1 MLNGL
6 RQEGSSGGLLVAVLV
21 LSFFVSAYPARA
33 QVTGGTLTGTV
44 TDPSGAVVP
53 GAKVSVKNTSTGV
66 TRDVMTNSSGLYA
79 APNLLPGSYDVTISA
94 LGFRTEVRSAI
105 SLTVGQ
111 NQVLNVAL
119 QVGKVTNLVQ
129 VTGAAP
135 TVQLASSSISA
146 VVNATTVRELPLNG
160 RDWTLLATLDPGID
174 SLGSLQ
180 QAVTSG
186 YNRGNRG
193 YGTELTISGARPQQN
208 NYRIDGITVN
218 DYANS
223 GPGSVLG
230 GTLGVDAIEEFSVL
244 SSNYSAEYGRTS
256 GGVVNAITRSGTNQ
270 FHGDA
275 YEFLRNSNLDA
286 ANFFDNAGNIT
297 KPPFRRNQ
305 FGAAAGGPI
314 RKDRTFFFGDYEG
327 VRQSLGVTARDTVP
341 SGDARNGILH
351 NSDGTTT
358 PVTVSPLVTPFL
370 PLWPLP
376 NGSSLGNTG
385 IFSIATQQATTENF
399 ATGRIDHHFSDTDNL
414 SGSYQ
419 YDKGVLTLP
428 DKLNDVIDGNN
439 TFRQLVTIEESH
451 TFSPELVNNLR
462 AGYNRNVALNDYG
475 ISTPNPLANNTSL
488 GAVPGQNAP
497 QIGVAGLTFFFGG
510 LNAASH
516 YDYYWNSFQ
525 GYDDAFLAKGA
536 HSIKFGAG
544 IEQMEFNAL
553 GLVSPGGQYT
563 FGSLEKF
570 LTNQPTNFTA
580 ALPKAVTPRGFRQ
593 TVFGAYVQDDFR
605 WRPSLTLNAGVRY
618 EMSTVPTEV
627 QGKLTTLRTPT
638 DSTPHLGSPFFSN
651 PTYRNFEPRIG
662 FAWDPL
668 HNGKTSVRG
677 GFGLFDVLPL
687 TYEYFIPE
695 VSAAP
700 FLLQG
705 KAAPLAQDSFPVG
718 AFNLLG
724 LSPHLRTPYVEFNP
738 RRNYVMQWN
747 VSLQRELAPNLTATL
762 AYVGSRGV
770 HQPFRAD
777 DANIVIPSAT
787 PQGYEWPC
795 GGPIIAGLC
804 SNPGTGTTLNPV
816 TGRMDTLI
824 WSSNSFYD
832 GLELQVTKRMSHG
845 FQIQGSYTWSKS
857 IDEGSASMVGD
868 PFANSISSQFF
879 FDRRLRRGVSDY
891 NIAQNAV
898 INYLWNVPTPHSMPG
913 AASWI
918 LGGWQLGG
926 IFQASTGLP
935 FTPIL
940 GGDPLGL
947 NSSDPWDFPNHLAAS
962 GCQSAVNPGNVDNY
976 IKLQCLAFPNPST
989 LLGNTGRNSLTGP
1002 GLASFD
1008 FSLYK
1013 NNYVKRISENFN
1025 VQFRAEFFNVFN
1037 RSNFQAPIDNE
1048 TVFDQS
1054 GNPIAGAGLID
1065 QTSTAAREIQ
1075 FALKVI
1081 W

>member
-1 MLNGL
+1 MLKCGKSMINCFSL
-6 RQEGSSGGLLVAVLV
+6 SLLAAL
-21 LSFFVSAYPARA
+21 LLTSFITVPPARA
-33 QVTGGTLTGTV
+33 QVTGATLTGTV
-44 TDPSGAVVP
+44 TDPSGAVIP
-53 GAKVSVKNTSTGV
+53 NAKVSVKNTATGVARDVTANSTGIY
-66 TRDVMTNSSGLYA
+66 T
-79 APNLLPGSYDVTISA
+79 APNLLPGSYDITISA
-94 LGFRTEVRSAI
+94 SGFSTEVRSGI
-105 SLTVGQ
+105 VLTVGQ

-174 SLGSLQ
+174 ALGSLQ

-208 NYRIDGITVN
+208 NYRVDGISVN

-230 GTLGVDAIEEFSVL
+230 GTLGVDAIQEFSVL

-270 FHGDA
+270 FHGDV
-275 YEFLRNSNLDA
+275 YEFLRNSSLDA
-286 ANFFDNAGNIT
+286 RNFFDSNI
-297 KPPFRRNQ
+297 PPFRRNQ

-341 SGDARNGILH
+341 SQDARNGILH
-351 NSDGTTT
+351 NADGSITT
-358 PVTVSPLVTPFL
+358 VAVDPLVKPFL

-399 ATGRIDHHFSDTDNL
+399 ATGRIDHHFSDNDNI

-439 TFRQLVTIEESH
+439 TLRQLVTIEESH

-462 AGYNRNVALNDYG
+462 VGYNRNVALNDFG
-475 ISTPNPLANNTSL
+475 ISTPNSLANDKSL

-510 LNAASH
+510 LNATSH

-525 GYDDAFLAKGA
+525 GYDDAFLAKGS
-536 HSIKFGAG
+536 HSLKFGAG
-544 IEQMEFNAL
+544 IERIEFNAL

-563 FGSLEKF
+563 FGSLEQF

-580 ALPKAVTPRGFRQ
+580 ALPSAVTPRGFRQ
-593 TVFGAYVQDDFR
+593 TIFGIYLQDDFR
-605 WRPSLTLNAGVRY
+605 WRPSLTVNAGVRY
-618 EMSTVPTEV
+618 EISSVPSEV
-627 QGKLTTLRTPT
+627 QGKLTTLRAPT
-638 DSTPHLGSPFFSN
+638 DPTPHLGSPFFSN
-651 PTYRNFEPRIG
+651 PTYRNFEPRLG
-662 FAWDPL
+662 FAWDPF
-668 HNGKTSVRG
+668 HNGKTSARG
-677 GFGLFDVLPL
+677 GFGVFDVLPL

-705 KAAPLAQDSFPVG
+705 KAAPLAPG
-718 AFNLLG
+718 AFPTGAFDLLG
-724 LSPHLRTPYVEFNP
+724 LSPHLRTPYVEFEP
-738 RRNYVMQWN
+738 KRNYVMQWN
-747 VSLQRELAPNLTATL
+747 VSLQRELAPNLTATV

-770 HQPFRAD
+770 HQPFRGD
-777 DANIVIPSAT
+777 DTNIVIPSLT
-787 PQGYEWPC
+787 QQGYEWPC
-795 GGPIIAGLC
+795 GGPIVAGLC
-804 SNPGTGTTLNPV
+804 SNPGTGTTLNAI
-816 TGRMDTLI
+816 TGRMDTLT

-868 PFANSISSQFF
+868 PFGNSISSQFF
-879 FDRRLRRGVSDY
+879 FDRRLRRGVSDF
-891 NIAQNAV
+891 NVGQNAV
-898 INYLWNVPTPHSMPG
+898 INYLWNLPSPQSLPAT
-913 AASWI
+913 ASWI

-947 NSSDPWDFPNHLAAS
+947 NSSDPWDFPNHLAIS
-962 GCQSAVNPGNVDNY
+962 GCQSAINAGNVNNY

-1013 NNYVKRISENFN
+1013 NNYIKRISESFN
-1025 VQFRAEFFNVFN
+1025 VQFRAEFFNVLN
-1037 RSNFQAPIDNE
+1037 RSNFQSPIDNE

-1054 GNPIAGAGLID
+1054 GNPISGAGLID